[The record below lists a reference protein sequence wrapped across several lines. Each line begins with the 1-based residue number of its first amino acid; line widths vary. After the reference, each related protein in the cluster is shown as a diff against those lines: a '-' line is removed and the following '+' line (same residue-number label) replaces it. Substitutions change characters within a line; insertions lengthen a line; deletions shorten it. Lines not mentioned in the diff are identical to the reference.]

1 MIWYQSLQTSS
12 ISCKLE
18 IHSFNNLIRVCTLYY
33 YKMQFA
39 CHDQWYIEV
48 MNITIFH
55 NNCNRRINAIK
66 LQKRIKWTTR
76 NLSTC
81 CWSSVDFLL
90 PPEDLET
97 GLSQLWGPRVCKSM
111 ALVLGSQFA
120 IPNPW
125 IHSYVSLNNEA
136 LFVAHQYTRS
146 FLCHAFDAYVTLWML
161 QYWRVEYDT
170 RRNI

>member
-1 MIWYQSLQTSS
+1 MVKRSFIDFEQVIIRKINSNKWYCFMFSLKKTQNQKMIWYQSLQTSS

-48 MNITIFH
+48 VNITIFH

-90 PPEDLET
+90 PPRTWRLDCHSCEDLESVNRW
-97 GLSQLWGPRVCKSM
+97 L
-111 ALVLGSQFA
+111 
-120 IPNPW
+120 
-125 IHSYVSLNNEA
+125 
-136 LFVAHQYTRS
+136 
-146 FLCHAFDAYVTLWML
+146 
-161 QYWRVEYDT
+161 
-170 RRNI
+170 

>member
-1 MIWYQSLQTSS
+1 MVKRSFIDFEQVIIRKINSNKWYCFMFSLKDSKS
-12 ISCKLE
+12 KDDLIPKPSNKLE

-48 MNITIFH
+48 VNITIFH
-55 NNCNRRINAIK
+55 NNCNHRINAIK

-90 PPEDLET
+90 PPRTWILDCHSCEDLESVNRW
-97 GLSQLWGPRVCKSM
+97 LK
-111 ALVLGSQFA
+111 
-120 IPNPW
+120 
-125 IHSYVSLNNEA
+125 Y
-136 LFVAHQYTRS
+136 
-146 FLCHAFDAYVTLWML
+146 
-161 QYWRVEYDT
+161 
-170 RRNI
+170 